1 MSALLDR
8 ITSDPAVLGGR
19 PCIRGMR
26 IRVVDILDMLAA
38 GAERA
43 EILED
48 YPYLEEADIA
58 AALEYAAQQSDHL
71 IIKTG

>member
-1 MSALLDR
+1 MSSLLDR

-38 GAERA
+38 GAERS

-48 YPYLEEADIA
+48 YPYLEEEDIA
-58 AALEYAAQQSDHL
+58 AALEYAAQQSDHP

>member
-1 MSALLDR
+1 MSTLLDR
-8 ITSDPAVLGGR
+8 ITSDPSVLGGR
-19 PCIRGMR
+19 PCVRGMR

-48 YPYLEEADIA
+48 LSLPR
-58 AALEYAAQQSDHL
+58 S
-71 IIKTG
+71 

>member
-1 MSALLDR
+1 
-8 ITSDPAVLGGR
+8 
-19 PCIRGMR
+19 MR